1 MKGEINMQQDVKQLV
16 SEVQELRRRNAE
28 LEALLSKAQEAEE
41 NIRAV
46 SETALDAVIIT
57 DQDGSIVFWNKT
69 AAEIFGYEE
78 ADVRGNPITMVISD
92 EAVSEY
98 SAGREHFLEKGYS
111 VFGEKP
117 KQNLAKRKDGS
128 TFPVEFTVSNWKIG
142 DRYYFGGTLRD
153 ISEQKQAEALLQ
165 QSEKQFRDIFNNAN
179 DGILIADSRTGTF
192 REANPAICRMLGY
205 SPDEI
210 KCLGVESIH
219 PAETAP
225 FAIEHFKKMAGG
237 HLVESI
243 ELPTKRKD
251 GTVFYAD
258 VTAQQMILDGRE
270 CLAGFFRDVTERK
283 QHQDELR
290 TSEERFSAIAESS
303 LDAIFIA
310 DHDGKILYCNKSVE
324 RMFGY
329 TVTELLGKSVELMQR
344 TIDRARYRKIRET
357 YKKNQIVIPQRI
369 SEGILLRR
377 DGTEFPVEIST
388 SSWKIEG
395 QLFFGGIIRDITE
408 RKRYEEELRKSEERF
423 RSVAESSRDA
433 IYIAD
438 QDYRIVFWN
447 QGAEKILGY
456 KGKEILG
463 KSDEILMPGMRTSRH
478 RKTREE
484 LVKTGKTTF
493 MNGPVETKAVRKD
506 GTELPAEITVSTWK
520 TGEQYYFSAILRDIT
535 ERKKYEKA
543 LLQEKQFSDTLIN
556 NLPGIYTL
564 MDERGKRVRWN
575 RNLEEISGR
584 SAESLKK
591 SSVLSFIHKDD
602 RARVRDGIRDAFKK
616 GYAEGEARMRDKN
629 NAIHHYFYSGRK
641 IEVEEHPY
649 ITGYAID
656 ISERKR
662 LEEELTKSQR
672 ELERRVK
679 QRTAELSRAND
690 ELRVS
695 REYLKKFSGR
705 LLSAREEER
714 KTISRALHDE
724 LGSLAVSVNSSISIA
739 REEIIADHP
748 KAALTALD
756 QSQAALRKAIGDLR
770 GLAVNL
776 RPPDLETLGLSAV
789 LTDFIKKFS
798 ALAKFKIT
806 FRNELGDRKIADAK
820 AIVIY
825 RIVQEALT
833 NITKH
838 AKANQVLVQISTER
852 KTIRLDIA
860 DDGAG
865 FNQKKPAGRSDQ
877 LTMGIRG
884 MRERVESQ
892 QGEFTITSAPK
903 KGTQIHVILP
913 KK

>member
-1 MKGEINMQQDVKQLV
+1 MQQETSRLLE
-16 SEVQELRRRNAE
+16 EVRELRQRNAD
-28 LEALLSKAQEAEE
+28 LEASLAKAREAEE

-78 ADVRGNPITMVISD
+78 AEVLGNPITMVISD

-98 SAGREHFLEKGYS
+98 SAGRERILGNGYS

-128 TFPVEFTVSNWKIG
+128 TFFVEFTVSHWKIR
-142 DRYYFGGTLRD
+142 DRYYFGGSVRD
-153 ISEQKQAEALLQ
+153 ISEQKRAEALLR
-165 QSEKQFRDIFNNAN
+165 QSEKRFRDIFNNAN

-205 SPDEI
+205 SPDEV
-210 KCLGVESIH
+210 KCLGVENIH
-219 PAETAP
+219 PAEAVP
-225 FAIEHFKKMAGG
+225 SAIEHFKKMAEG

-243 ELPTKRKD
+243 ELPTRRKD

-258 VTAQQMILDGRE
+258 VTAHQMIMDGKE
-270 CLAGFFRDVTERK
+270 CLAGFFRDATERK
-283 QHQDELR
+283 WYLDELR
-290 TSEERFSAIAESS
+290 KSEERFRAITESS
-303 LDAIFIA
+303 PDAIFIA
-310 DHDGKILYCNKSVE
+310 DCDGIIRYCNRAVE
-324 RMFGY
+324 QMFGY

-344 TIDRARYRKIRET
+344 KIDRVRYRKIRKT
-357 YKKNQIVIPQRI
+357 YNKNQMIIPQRI

-395 QLFFGGIIRDITE
+395 QLFFGGIVRDITE
-408 RKRYEEELRKSEERF
+408 RKRYEGELRESEEQF
-423 RSVAESSRDA
+423 RSVAESSSDA

-438 QDYRIVFWN
+438 QDYRILFWN

-456 KGKEILG
+456 KEKEILG

-478 RKTREE
+478 RNTREE

-493 MNGPVETKAVRKD
+493 MNGPIETKAVRKD
-506 GTELPAEITVSTWK
+506 GTELPVEITVSTWK
-520 TGEQYYFSAILRDIT
+520 TREQYYFSAILRDIT

-543 LLQEKQFSDTLIN
+543 LLQEKQFSDNLIN

-564 MDERGKRVRWN
+564 MDERGNRVRWN
-575 RNLEEISGR
+575 RNLEELSGH

-602 RARVRDGIRDAFKK
+602 RARVKDGIRDAFKK

-629 NAIHHYFYSGRK
+629 NEIHHYFYSGRK
-641 IEVEEHPY
+641 IEIEEHPY
-649 ITGYAID
+649 VTGYAID
-656 ISERKR
+656 ICERKR
-662 LEEELTKSQR
+662 LEEELTKSRR
-672 ELERRVK
+672 ELEKRVK

-705 LLSAREEER
+705 MLSAREEER
-714 KTISRALHDE
+714 KTISRSLHDE
-724 LGSLAVSVNSSISIA
+724 LGSLAISVNSSISIA
-739 REEIIADHP
+739 REEVIADHP
-748 KAALTALD
+748 KAALKALD
-756 QSQAALRKAIGDLR
+756 QSQSALRKAIGDLK

-789 LTDFIKKFS
+789 LTDFIKKYS

-806 FRNELGDRKIADAK
+806 FRNELAAAKIADAK

-838 AKANQVLVQISTER
+838 AKAKQVLVQISTDR

-865 FNQKKPAGRSDQ
+865 FNLKKLAGRSDQ
-877 LTMGIRG
+877 LKMGIRG

-892 QGEFTITSAPK
+892 QGEFTITSTPK
-903 KGTQIHVILP
+903 KGTHIKVILP